1 MSRTAWQRV
10 SDIRKIDPSA
20 SRASMTYVTGLGGAH
35 RHERHRGP
43 GRGHAADAD
52 VRALGTRRHSVAR
65 HASTAAAHQARGEAP
80 ERSARGA
87 LLDRLAAQVRALAPS
102 GIILIT
108 PYLRDGAGMR
118 ACYHPDV
125 EFSDPVFPSLKSAY
139 ISPHNVDASDRLASR
154 VAIAPVHTDH
164 THSTTRFVPV
174 RC

>member
-65 HASTAAAHQARGEAP
+65 HASTAAAHQGEAP